1 MKKKAA
7 KIFTAF
13 IMTAIIAQ
21 GTVMVAGAAEID
33 STPDS
38 VAVVEVATPD
48 SSALESGAD
57 STSVQPIADV
67 IYKKWRRGSH
77 GQLQYRRWNET
88 KQEWVDDE
96 WIDYKGK
103 SAITTKAK
111 QTQICF
117 ALIFCLFKKIL
128 F

>member
-21 GTVMVAGAAEID
+21 GTVMVAGAAETD

-48 SSALESGAD
+48 SSR
-57 STSVQPIADV
+57 TTPVQ
-67 IYKKWRRGSH
+67 KMER
-77 GQLQYRRWNET
+77 N
-88 KQEWVDDE
+88 
-96 WIDYKGK
+96 
-103 SAITTKAK
+103 KARMG
-111 QTQICF
+111 
-117 ALIFCLFKKIL
+117 
-128 F
+128 

>member
-21 GTVMVAGAAEID
+21 GIVMVASAAESD

-38 VAVVEVATPD
+38 IAVVEVATPD

-57 STSVQPIADV
+57 STSIQPRADV
-67 IYKKWRRGSH
+67 IVMKWRRGSR

-88 KQEWVDDE
+88 RQKWVDDE
-96 WIDYKGK
+96 WIDYKG
-103 SAITTKAK
+103 
-111 QTQICF
+111 
-117 ALIFCLFKKIL
+117 
-128 F
+128 

>member
-21 GTVMVAGAAEID
+21 GTVMVASAAESD

-38 VAVVEVATPD
+38 IAVVEVATPD

-57 STSVQPIADV
+57 STSIQPRADV
-67 IYKKWRRGSH
+67 IVMKWRRGSR

-88 KQEWVDDE
+88 RKKWVDDE
-96 WIDYKGK
+96 WIDYKG
-103 SAITTKAK
+103 
-111 QTQICF
+111 
-117 ALIFCLFKKIL
+117 
-128 F
+128 

>member
-7 KIFTAF
+7 RIFTAF

-21 GTVMVAGAAEID
+21 GTVMVASA

-38 VAVVEVATPD
+38 IAVVEVATPD

-57 STSVQPIADV
+57 STSIQPRADKIV
-67 IYKKWRRGSH
+67 IKWRRGSR

-88 KQEWVDDE
+88 RQKWVDDE
-96 WIDYKGK
+96 WIDYKG
-103 SAITTKAK
+103 
-111 QTQICF
+111 
-117 ALIFCLFKKIL
+117 
-128 F
+128 

>member
-7 KIFTAF
+7 RIFTAF

-21 GTVMVAGAAEID
+21 GTVMVASA

-38 VAVVEVATPD
+38 IVVVEVATPD

-67 IYKKWRRGSH
+67 IYRKWRRGSH
-77 GQLQYRRWNET
+77 GQLQYRRWNDT

-96 WIDYKGK
+96 WIDYKG
-103 SAITTKAK
+103 
-111 QTQICF
+111 
-117 ALIFCLFKKIL
+117 
-128 F
+128 

>member
-21 GTVMVAGAAEID
+21 GTVMVASAAESD

-57 STSVQPIADV
+57 STSIQPRADV
-67 IYKKWRRGSH
+67 IVMKWRRGSR

-88 KQEWVDDE
+88 RQKWVDDE
-96 WIDYKGK
+96 WIDYKG
-103 SAITTKAK
+103 
-111 QTQICF
+111 
-117 ALIFCLFKKIL
+117 
-128 F
+128 

>member
-21 GTVMVAGAAEID
+21 GTVMVASAAEAD

-38 VAVVEVATPD
+38 IAVVEVAAPN
-48 SSALESGAD
+48 SSALESGVD
-57 STSVQPIADV
+57 STSIQPRADKIV
-67 IYKKWRRGSH
+67 MKWRRGSR

-88 KQEWVDDE
+88 RQKWVDDE
-96 WIDYKGK
+96 WIDYKG
-103 SAITTKAK
+103 
-111 QTQICF
+111 
-117 ALIFCLFKKIL
+117 
-128 F
+128 

>member
-21 GTVMVAGAAEID
+21 GNVMVASAAETD

-48 SSALESGAD
+48 SSTLESGAD
-57 STSVQPIADV
+57 STSIQPRADV
-67 IYKKWRRGSH
+67 IVRKWRRGSR

-88 KQEWVDDE
+88 RKKWVDDE
-96 WIDYKGK
+96 WIDYKG
-103 SAITTKAK
+103 
-111 QTQICF
+111 
-117 ALIFCLFKKIL
+117 
-128 F
+128 

>member
-21 GTVMVAGAAEID
+21 GTVKVAGAAETD

-48 SSALESGAD
+48 SSLCD
-57 STSVQPIADV
+57 NCCHN
-67 IYKKWRRGSH
+67 KCCK
-77 GQLQYRRWNET
+77 N
-88 KQEWVDDE
+88 
-96 WIDYKGK
+96 
-103 SAITTKAK
+103 
-111 QTQICF
+111 
-117 ALIFCLFKKIL
+117 FCGFLFHLL
-128 F
+128 FLP

>member
-21 GTVMVAGAAEID
+21 GTVMVASAAKTD

-38 VAVVEVATPD
+38 IAVVEAATPD

-57 STSVQPIADV
+57 SPAIQPRADKIV
-67 IYKKWRRGSH
+67 RKWRRGSR

-88 KQEWVDDE
+88 KQKWVDDE
-96 WIDYKGK
+96 WIDYKG
-103 SAITTKAK
+103 
-111 QTQICF
+111 
-117 ALIFCLFKKIL
+117 
-128 F
+128 

>member
-21 GTVMVAGAAEID
+21 GTVMVASAAETD

-38 VAVVEVATPD
+38 VIVIETATSD
-48 SSALESGAD
+48 SSSLESGAD
-57 STSVQPIADV
+57 TTAIQPRADV
-67 IYKKWRRGSH
+67 IVRKWRRGSR

-88 KQEWVDDE
+88 RKKWVDDE
-96 WIDYKGK
+96 WIDYKG
-103 SAITTKAK
+103 
-111 QTQICF
+111 
-117 ALIFCLFKKIL
+117 
-128 F
+128 

>member
-13 IMTAIIAQ
+13 IMAAIIAQ
-21 GTVMVAGAAEID
+21 GTVMVASAAETD

-38 VAVVEVATPD
+38 IAVVEVATPD

-57 STSVQPIADV
+57 STSIQPRADIIV
-67 IYKKWRRGSH
+67 MKWRRGSR

-88 KQEWVDDE
+88 RQKWVDDE
-96 WIDYKGK
+96 WIDYKG
-103 SAITTKAK
+103 
-111 QTQICF
+111 
-117 ALIFCLFKKIL
+117 
-128 F
+128 